1 MSRLR
6 AVKPEKIEKRL
17 KAFFYGRAGVG
28 KTTAAIQFPAPYL
41 IDTEKGSEN
50 DQYIKLLEQSGGVI
64 FQTSDFN
71 EVIQE
76 IRALMAEKHNYK
88 TLVIDPMTILYN
100 DLLDKC
106 SIKRKTAQDPDGT
119 AYGGHVKL
127 AESKMKELINLL
139 YQLDMNVI
147 ITSHQKNEYAMN
159 GKEMTLVG
167 QTFDCFK
174 KMDYLFDLVIEIQ
187 KRGKERIGLIKKS
200 RIEKFP
206 EDTSF
211 KFSYDEIANLYG
223 REICERT
230 ANPIKLATPEQVNT
244 LKILVDLYKEPPE
257 VVQKWLDKAVV
268 SCFEEMSEDIVKTL
282 IDHMEK
288 KSEMLKGKEK
298 NTVVNLKENA
308 A

>member
-50 DQYIKLLEQSGGVI
+50 DQYIKLLEKSGGVI

-71 EVIQE
+71 EVMQE
-76 IRALMAEKHNYK
+76 IRALMAEKHSYK
-88 TLVIDPMTILYN
+88 TLIIDPMTILYN

-106 SIKRKTAQDPDGT
+106 SSKRKTQQDPDGT
-119 AYGGHVKL
+119 AYGGHAKL
-127 AESKMKELINLL
+127 AEAKMKELINLL

-147 ITSHQKNEYAMN
+147 ITSHQKNEYSMN

-174 KMDYLFDLVIEIQ
+174 KMDYLFDLVIEVQ
-187 KRGKERIGLIKKS
+187 KRGKDRVGLIKKS
-200 RIEKFP
+200 RIENFK
-206 EDTSF
+206 EDTTF
-211 KFSYDEIANLYG
+211 KFSYDEIADLYG
-223 REICERT
+223 REICERIS
-230 ANPIKLATPEQVNT
+230 NPIKLATPDQVNT
-244 LKILVDLYKEPPE
+244 LRMLVDLYKEPPE
-257 VVQKWLDKAVV
+257 TIQKWLDKAVA
-268 SCFEEMSEDIVKTL
+268 SCFEEMSEDIVKAL
-282 IDHMEK
+282 INYMEK
-288 KSEMLKGKEK
+288 RSEMIKGKEK
-298 NTVVNLKENA
+298 NTVINLKENA

>member
-1 MSRLR
+1 MSKLR
-6 AVKPEKIEKRL
+6 AIKPEKIEKRL

-41 IDTEKGSEN
+41 IDTEKGAEN
-50 DQYIKLLEQSGGVI
+50 NQYIKLLEDSGGVI

-71 EVIQE
+71 ELVQE
-76 IRALMAEKHNYK
+76 VRSLMSEKHGFK

-100 DLLDKC
+100 DLIDKC
-106 SIKRKTAQDPDGT
+106 SAKRKSSTDPDGT
-119 AYGGHVKL
+119 AYGGHMKL
-127 AESKMKELINLL
+127 AEAKMKELINLL

-147 ITSHQKNEYAMN
+147 ITSHQKNEYVMN

-187 KRGKERIGLIKKS
+187 KRGKERVGLIKKS
-200 RIEKFP
+200 RIESFP
-206 EDTSF
+206 EDSTF
-211 KFSYDEIANLYG
+211 AFSYDEIANRYG
-223 REICERT
+223 REICER
-230 ANPIKLATPEQVNT
+230 AAKPIKLASIDQVNK
-244 LKILVDLYKEPPE
+244 LKLLIELYKEPPE
-257 VVQKWLDKAVV
+257 TIQKWLDKAVV
-268 SCFEEMSEDIVKTL
+268 SCFEEMGEEIIKKL

-288 KSEMLKGKEK
+288 KSELLKGKEK
-298 NTVVNLKENA
+298 NIVINLNESA

>member
-1 MSRLR
+1 MSKLR
-6 AVKPEKIEKRL
+6 AIKPEKIEKRL

-71 EVIQE
+71 ELIQE
-76 IRALMAEKHNYK
+76 VRALMSEKHSYK

-100 DLLDKC
+100 DLIDKC
-106 SIKRKTAQDPDGT
+106 AIKRKSSSDPDGT
-119 AYGGHVKL
+119 AYGGHMKV
-127 AESKMKELINLL
+127 AEAKMKELINLL

-147 ITSHQKNEYAMN
+147 ITSHQKNEYVMN

-200 RIEKFP
+200 RIESFQ
-206 EDTSF
+206 EDTTF
-211 KFSYDEIANLYG
+211 KFSYDEIANKYG
-223 REICERT
+223 REICERSS
-230 ANPIKLATPEQVNT
+230 NPIKLASKEDIET
-244 LKILVDLYKEPPE
+244 LKILIDLYKEPQE
-257 VVQKWLDKAVV
+257 NIQKWLDRAVV
-268 SCFEEMSEDIVKTL
+268 STFEEMSDDIIKKL
-282 IDHMEK
+282 INHMEK
-288 KSEMLKGKEK
+288 KSEMLKNKES
-298 NTVVNLKENA
+298 NTVIKLNENVA
-308 A
+308 